1 MLMNVSGVVSNALS
15 DEILAEWVRQEMYE
29 IFIIFI
35 FLNFGAKSCKDD
47 SVRREHW
54 EIRALLLNKRC

>member
-1 MLMNVSGVVSNALS
+1 MNVSYVVFNALS
-15 DEILAEWVRQEMYE
+15 DEILTESVGQEMYE
-29 IFIIFI
+29 IFTIFI
-35 FLNFGAKSCKDD
+35 FSNFGAKSCKDD

>member
-47 SVRREHW
+47 SVRREH
-54 EIRALLLNKRC
+54 